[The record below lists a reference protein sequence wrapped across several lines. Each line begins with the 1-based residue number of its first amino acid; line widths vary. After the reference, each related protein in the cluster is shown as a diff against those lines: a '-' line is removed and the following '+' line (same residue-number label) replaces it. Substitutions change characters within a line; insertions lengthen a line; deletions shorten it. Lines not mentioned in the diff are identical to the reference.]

1 MFASRAAER
10 AVGLYVSGFNCAE
23 ATLLALSEEFG
34 KKVGVIPRIATGF
47 GGGVG
52 RTGQFCGA
60 LSGAVMAIG
69 LQVGCDRAE
78 EKEKRV
84 AAAEGVRQMVVEF
97 EKEFGASQCR
107 VLTGCD
113 LRTKEGRE
121 KYERQEL
128 RKTLCP
134 RLIRWTVEYVAEKY
148 R

>member
-1 MFASRAAER
+1 MKAAER

-23 ATLLALSEEFG
+23 AALLALSEEFG
-34 KKVGVIPRIATGF
+34 KKVSVIPRIATGF
-47 GGGVG
+47 GGGIG

-60 LSGAVMAIG
+60 LSGAVMAVG

-78 EKEKRV
+78 EKEKRS

-113 LRTKEGRE
+113 LYTKEGRE
-121 KYERQEL
+121 KYERLEL

-134 RLIRWTVEYVAEKY
+134 RLVRWTVDYVAEKY